1 MRKKNSGL
9 GRGLD
14 AIFLENS
21 LEKTTAGGENII
33 TILKLSM
40 IDPKSDQPR
49 KYFDKEALEE
59 LAASIRENGLL
70 QPILVREYGEGRYQI
85 IAGERRFRAC
95 KLAEIEEIPAIILER
110 DDRKVAELSLIENIQ
125 REDLNPVEEALAFKA
140 LSDEYGLT
148 QEELA
153 EKVGKSR
160 SAIANS
166 TRLLDLPKDVLEM
179 VANGDISAGHG
190 RTLLGLK
197 NRENML
203 LLANKVVEYDL
214 SVRQLEEEVKRMN
227 KMKPV
232 VEEEEEE
239 LPFVD
244 YFREMELRIQSHLGR
259 VVKIKGSGKK
269 KSLTLFYEDNE
280 DLDELDRITYTD
292 YVGLMMSSVTTII
305 NAITY
310 VLVAFVAV
318 SLIVSSIMIGVIT
331 LISVQERT
339 KEIGILRAIGASKR
353 NVSSMF
359 NAETVIIG
367 FTSGLLG
374 VVITYLLC
382 IPINMILHALTGIAN
397 LSAYLPLPVAVTL
410 VIISVLLTLISGII
424 PSRSAAKKDPVVA
437 LRTE

>member
-1 MRKKNSGL
+1 MRKKNAGL

-21 LEKTTAGGENII
+21 LEKTTAGGENVI

-40 IDPKSDQPR
+40 VDPKSDQPR

-59 LAASIRENGLL
+59 LAASIKENGLL

-85 IAGERRFRAC
+85 IAGERRFRAS
-95 KLAEIEEIPAIILER
+95 KMAELEEIPAIILDR

-125 REDLNPVEEALAFKA
+125 RENLNPVEEALAFRA
-140 LSDEYGLT
+140 LAEEYGLT

-166 TRLLDLPKDVLEM
+166 TRLLDLPEEILEM

-190 RTLLGLK
+190 RTLLGVK
-197 NRENML
+197 NRENLL

-239 LPFVD
+239 LPIVD

-259 VVKIKGSGKK
+259 VVKIKGNGKK
-269 KSLTLFYEDNE
+269 KCVTLFYEDNE
-280 DLDELDRITYTD
+280 DLDEL
-292 YVGLMMSSVTTII
+292 LKTIC
-305 NAITY
+305 
-310 VLVAFVAV
+310 
-318 SLIVSSIMIGVIT
+318 G
-331 LISVQERT
+331 
-339 KEIGILRAIGASKR
+339 
-353 NVSSMF
+353 
-359 NAETVIIG
+359 
-367 FTSGLLG
+367 
-374 VVITYLLC
+374 
-382 IPINMILHALTGIAN
+382 
-397 LSAYLPLPVAVTL
+397 
-410 VIISVLLTLISGII
+410 
-424 PSRSAAKKDPVVA
+424 KDF
-437 LRTE
+437 LNEN